1 MISCNDCNKV
11 FKFQWELRRH
21 NKRKYPC
28 SQNPSLPYD
37 GPDLPPTNIQ
47 LPPNEKTPPNATQLY
62 EAGAAYELNSKECKY
77 CKYSFTQACNAR
89 RHEDHC
95 KENNAL
101 RDFELKLCIPLD
113 RYHEKDCRFCGKI
126 SSRRYDNL
134 QHRKTCKKMKNYLN
148 MLSDKFKEKHC
159 KTVSNVTVN
168 NNVTNVTNITNNV
181 IINSTSKTDRI
192 MRNLP
197 EEIAR
202 WLLHDQRQK
211 SGKHLEWQTGLKM
224 ILRTHEKPENR
235 NLKVTSARADTVYCF
250 NGEKDVQRPTEMV
263 IEEEFMECLD
273 DLLHIKKKHEQVL
286 SRIGVMRELENYI
299 DVVWTRD
306 HAFRHKKAVMTGLK
320 CQSVD

>member
-1 MISCNDCNKV
+1 MPECKRCQKVFRGPYELKRHLQRKNQCIESECNDHVSSETKMN
-11 FKFQWELRRH
+11 QLIALATERTNEL
-21 NKRKYPC
+21 K
-28 SQNPSLPYD
+28 NP
-37 GPDLPPTNIQ
+37 
-47 LPPNEKTPPNATQLY
+47 
-62 EAGAAYELNSKECKY
+62 KECIY
-77 CKYSFTQACNAR
+77 CRFVFTQTCNAR
-89 RHEDHC
+89 RHEQHC
-95 KENNAL
+95 KENDAVRNL
-101 RDFELKLCIPLD
+101 EIKLDITLD
-113 RYHEKDCRFCGKI
+113 KYHEKDCRFCKKVF
-126 SSRRYDNL
+126 RRRCDMFV
-134 QHRKTCKKMKNYLN
+134 HRKSCKVRAQYHAILEEEN
-148 MLSDKFKEKHC
+148 KEKHC